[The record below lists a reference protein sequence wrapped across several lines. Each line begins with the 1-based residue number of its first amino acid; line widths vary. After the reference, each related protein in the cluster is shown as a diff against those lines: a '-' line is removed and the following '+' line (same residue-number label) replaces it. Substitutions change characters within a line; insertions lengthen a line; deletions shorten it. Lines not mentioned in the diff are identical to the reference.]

1 MKKNTGKRIAAL
13 ALMLL
18 MTLAT
23 VTGCGSKSAG
33 GTSSAKSKS
42 SEKSAGLTKVTV
54 SEFRN
59 LSWCAA
65 YVADANGY
73 YKNEGLDV
81 KFAMYNDGPVAFQGM
96 HGGDSDFCLLSQEPV
111 LKAEEEGLKSKII
124 YTVLDTRLYGF
135 VGAANIKEVKDL
147 KGKTIFAGMQ
157 GSAPYS
163 FVSAI
168 LRNAGLDPEK
178 DVTFVNMDY
187 SASMTALKK
196 GQIQASY
203 INVDNRVEIK
213 DMDVNILVDT
223 SEKADAQKYLK
234 SKEFPGE
241 IICTTA
247 KFVKENPKTVQA
259 FVNAISKA
267 TEWINSHSSAE
278 TAKVL
283 KPYFNGMTEDV
294 LQQKIDILK
303 PALTKTGLIS
313 ENAEKY
319 VQDFI
324 INCGTTKKQ
333 IPYQDVIDMTYVNH
347 YQKNK

>member
-1 MKKNTGKRIAAL
+1 MTKRLLAL
-13 ALMLL
+13 ALMALI
-18 MTLAT
+18 T
-23 VTGCGSKSAG
+23 VSTATGCGSKANAGSNSSAASASNKSAK
-33 GTSSAKSKS
+33 TSS
-42 SEKSAGLTKVTV
+42 LTKVTV

-73 YKNEGLDV
+73 YKDEGLDV
-81 KFAMYNDGPVAFQGM
+81 KYALYDDGPVAFQGM

-135 VGAANIKEVKDL
+135 VSAPDIKSVKEL

-178 DVTFVNMDY
+178 DVTFVNMNY

-213 DMDVNILVDT
+213 SMNVNTLVDT
-223 SEKADAQKYLK
+223 SQAADSQKYLK
-234 SKEFPGE
+234 SDVFPGE
-241 IICTTA
+241 IICTTE
-247 KFVKENPKTVQA
+247 KFEKENPKTVQA

-267 TEWINSHSSAE
+267 TDWMNSHSAAE
-278 TAKVL
+278 IAKVL
-283 KPYFNGMTEDV
+283 KPYFDGMTEEV
-294 LQQKIDILK
+294 LKEKIEILK
-303 PALTKTGLIS
+303 PSLTKTGYIS
-313 ENAEKY
+313 KDAEKS
-319 VQDFI
+319 VQNFVI
-324 INCGTTKKQ
+324 SCGTTKKQ
-333 IPYQDVIDMTYVNH
+333 LPYKDIISMTYVNQ
-347 YQKNK
+347 YQKSKK